1 MAALLHLLQQHP
13 HPLLHPRHHRRRLQ
27 QRAAAQRAARD
38 RAVLLRR
45 PGPRPPGTP
54 RLRARSRQPLMPGP
68 LARRRQRARCRQR
81 GRYRAPSAASTRAP
95 HAAWTR
101 ASPGRDQTHALHAA
115 STEPK
120 KGLSL
125 SPSVPPSL
133 RPSVPLS
140 LILSLPPSSSP
151 PSLPPS
157 LLPSL
162 LPSVPPSLL
171 LSPSPTSLSVMF
183 SLSLSLCERASVCAC
198 CRPVPCP
205 PRLAVD
211 RSRLQTYLAEVS
223 RDKDHVFLVR
233 HASLWTGLDSR
244 PISPRSDGSRLK
256 PWRSGSR
263 WV

>member
-133 RPSVPLS
+133 RPSSFPPPQLPFLS
-140 LILSLPPSSSP
+140 CSHSR
-151 PSLPPS
+151 
-157 LLPSL
+157 
-162 LPSVPPSLL
+162 
-171 LSPSPTSLSVMF
+171 
-183 SLSLSLCERASVCAC
+183 SLCASARAYVRVAG
-198 CRPVPCP
+198 
-205 PRLAVD
+205 L
-211 RSRLQTYLAEVS
+211 
-223 RDKDHVFLVR
+223 FLVR
-233 HASLWTGLDSR
+233 HASLWTDLDSR
-244 PISPRSDGSRLK
+244 PISPRSAGTRTTCSLSATPRC
-256 PWRSGSR
+256 GQ
-263 WV
+263 V

>member
-151 PSLPPS
+151 PSLPPA
-157 LLPSL
+157 LAPSS
-162 LPSVPPSLL
+162 PPPVPPSLRPSSFPPPQL
-171 LSPSPTSLSVMF
+171 PFLSCSHSR
-183 SLSLSLCERASVCAC
+183 SLCASARAYVRVAG
-198 CRPVPCP
+198 
-205 PRLAVD
+205 L
-211 RSRLQTYLAEVS
+211 
-223 RDKDHVFLVR
+223 FLVR
-233 HASLWTGLDSR
+233 HASLWTDLDSR
-244 PISPRSDGSRLK
+244 PISPRSAGTRTTCSLSATPRC
-256 PWRSGSR
+256 GQ
-263 WV
+263 V